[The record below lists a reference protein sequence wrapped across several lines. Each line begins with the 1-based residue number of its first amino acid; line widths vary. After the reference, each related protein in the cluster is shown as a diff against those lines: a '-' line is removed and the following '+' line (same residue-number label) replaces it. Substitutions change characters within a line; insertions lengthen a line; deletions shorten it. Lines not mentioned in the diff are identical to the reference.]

1 MATASEKGFVRI
13 VLNSKKKDSDENE
26 VYDSPFRTKAQCMTI
41 LEKFKVAKD
50 ELQVF
55 DLALTSGAHVF
66 LDTEKID
73 MAWYIPESFTK
84 HDEH

>member
-13 VLNSKKKDSDENE
+13 VLNEKKKNSEDN
-26 VYDSPFRTKAQCMTI
+26 VFYDSPFRTKAQCMTI

-50 ELQVF
+50 EMQVF
-55 DLALTSGAHVF
+55 DLSLTSGAHIF
-66 LDTEKID
+66 LDTEKVD

-84 HDEH
+84 NDDS